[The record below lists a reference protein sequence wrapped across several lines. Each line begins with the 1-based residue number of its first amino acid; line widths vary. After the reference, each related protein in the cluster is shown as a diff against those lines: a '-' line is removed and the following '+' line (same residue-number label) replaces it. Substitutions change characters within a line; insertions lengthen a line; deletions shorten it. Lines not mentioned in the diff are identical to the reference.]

1 MSNSMILSPGD
12 EFEKYV
18 IEKELGHG
26 GMGAVYLVRHR
37 ILDTRFALKVLYP
50 EVAGRDKQFVERFI
64 REGRLAGQIRH
75 QNLIAVYDAGQ
86 NEKNGM
92 YYLVMDFVSGG
103 SVRDKLKKNHYVDM
117 LEAISIIRQVAC
129 ALEAAQNHNMVH
141 RDIKPDNIMFDDK
154 GVVRLADLGIAKATD
169 DRETGL
175 TLEASVFGTPAYMSP
190 EQARDSSKVDTRADI
205 YSLGVVFYEMLTG
218 RRPFNG
224 DTTIEILSHVIDDT
238 PAPDVRTFSK
248 DLPED
253 VAKLVADMLE
263 KDREKRVK
271 SPTELIKRID
281 ALDLSAYQPGTQ
293 NEVDEVEVTMP
304 TMASPGVAQAPD
316 VTMPTMATPVGAQ
329 NAPTGS
335 AEPPRTDVTMPTM
348 ATPGD
353 AQNTPSGSAEPPR
366 TDVSKP
372 TMVSSVATSGKEN
385 AAVSPAASVPKLEL
399 KTPPS
404 GTSPQAVSSAPEAP
418 QETMAM
424 PTPQNGGATSKPV
437 KSGFVLILALV
448 GVFAFIFIG
457 GVGTL
462 LFLKRNA
469 IMAKFG
475 KTQLTR
481 TNEPE
486 PVTVSGMP
494 QSPEINSDTMN
505 PGSVSQQTKEV
516 TEPEVKTV
524 DASKTSIE
532 TVTVENGSVS
542 PKPAEV
548 KPVTSAKQETVEF
561 GLTEQTEQTNISNT
575 ANADASAANPQNVSV
590 WRRFTNGAQQF
601 GKQVAKDTREF
612 GQQVAHQVTGINQQM
627 QSSQQDARQPI
638 QQDAQPPTQPDA
650 QQSTQPDA
658 QQSTQQNA
666 QKTTQPNEQPL
677 QPPVVLEQGNAGGT
691 QNGLQKL
698 GRFEEG
704 GVVLFGI
711 NDVRNTSLFRE
722 LSKIDAFNAVGF
734 QEASKDVKQWNSQLS
749 EIQSN
754 GPAFVIV
761 VLSEER
767 NDYSFKKMLQGL
779 VKVLPSSNGMI
790 LVASGNPAVFDE
802 VKDTCNT
809 VGMYFR
815 KWAPNKELANYVLEL
830 KRELGW

>member
-12 EFEKYV
+12 KFEKYI

-26 GMGAVYLVRHR
+26 GMGAVYLVRHS
-37 ILDTRFALKVLYP
+37 ILDTVFALKVLYP

-75 QNLIAVYDAGQ
+75 ENLIAVYDAGQ

-103 SVRDKLKKNHYVDM
+103 SVRDRIKKSGYVDM
-117 LEAISIIRQVAC
+117 LEAISIVRQVAC
-129 ALEAAQNHNMVH
+129 ALQAAQNHNMVH

-169 DRETGL
+169 DRDTGL
-175 TLEASVFGTPAYMSP
+175 TMESSVFGTPAYMSP

-218 RRPFNG
+218 RRPFSG
-224 DTTIEILSHVIDDT
+224 DTTIEILTKVIDNT

-248 DLPED
+248 DLPAD

-281 ALDLSAYQPGTQ
+281 ALDLSAYQPGAQ
-293 NEVDEVEVTMP
+293 NRADEVEVTMP
-304 TMASPGVAQAPD
+304 TMASPVSVQAPD

-329 NAPTGS
+329 NAPSGS

-348 ATPGD
+348 ASPVATSVKEN
-353 AQNTPSGSAEPPR
+353 A
-366 TDVSKP
+366 
-372 TMVSSVATSGKEN
+372 MVSS
-385 AAVSPAASVPKLEL
+385 AAPVPKLEL
-399 KTPPS
+399 KKKTS

-424 PTPQNGGATSKPV
+424 PTPQSGGATGKPV

-448 GVFAFIFIG
+448 GVFAFLFIG

-475 KTQLTR
+475 KTQLTQ

-486 PVTVSGMP
+486 PITVSGML
-494 QSPEINSDTMN
+494 QSPEINPDTTN
-505 PGSVSQQTKEV
+505 PGSVSPQTKEV

-524 DASKTSIE
+524 DTSKTSTE
-532 TVTVENGSVS
+532 TVSVEHGSVS

-548 KPVTSAKQETVEF
+548 KPATSAKQETVEF

-575 ANADASAANPQNVSV
+575 ANAEASAANPQNVSV

-627 QSSQQDARQPI
+627 QSSQ
-638 QQDAQPPTQPDA
+638 PDA
-650 QQSTQPDA
+650 QQH
-658 QQSTQQNA
+658 TQQNE
-666 QKTTQPNEQPL
+666 QKTTQPNEPPV
-677 QPPVVLEQGNAGGT
+677 QPPVVQEQGNAGGT

-698 GRFEEG
+698 GSFEEG
-704 GVVLFGI
+704 GVVLFGA
-711 NDVRNTSLFRE
+711 NDVRNTSFFRE
-722 LSKIDAFNAVGF
+722 LSKTDAFKAVGF
-734 QEASKDVKQWNSQLS
+734 QEASKDVKKWNSQLS
-749 EIQSN
+749 EIQSY

-761 VLSEER
+761 VLSEEK
-767 NDYSFKKMLQGL
+767 NDYNFKKMLQGL
-779 VKVLPSSNGMI
+779 VKVLPSSNGMV